1 MEWTEI
7 LSYVAAAGACI
18 ASGYFVGTRRARKL
32 KKRLMQ
38 QHNQRSLD
46 MLDMSKTKAELQAA
60 VDKHEPR
67 EKLLNLSLGKF
78 QQITQE
84 NKQLRQRDEAR
95 EKKHYIEL
103 AKMRMRAVHAH
114 ETAKKAAAIAT
125 KATSH
130 LQRIENASPV
140 TQTIEAHHPK
150 SYGSGDPVTVSVVD
164 QASVDRAADAI
175 VQVTNRDS
183 VRLKNLSSSNEASA
197 N

>member
-7 LSYVAAAGACI
+7 LFFTAGAI
-18 ASGYFVGTRRARKL
+18 ALIALGYFVGTRRARKL

-46 MLDMSKTKAELQAA
+46 MLGMAKSTAELQAA
-60 VDKHEPR
+60 VDQHEPR
-67 EKLLNLSLGKF
+67 EKLLSLALGKF
-78 QQITQE
+78 QQLNQE
-84 NKQLRQRDEAR
+84 NMQLRQREEALG
-95 EKKHYIEL
+95 KKHFIEL
-103 AKMRMRAVHAH
+103 SNMRMRAVSAH
-114 ETAKKAAAIAT
+114 ETAKKAAAIAK

-130 LQRIENASPV
+130 LQRIEKASPV

-150 SYGSGDPVTVSVVD
+150 SYGSGEPVTVSVVD